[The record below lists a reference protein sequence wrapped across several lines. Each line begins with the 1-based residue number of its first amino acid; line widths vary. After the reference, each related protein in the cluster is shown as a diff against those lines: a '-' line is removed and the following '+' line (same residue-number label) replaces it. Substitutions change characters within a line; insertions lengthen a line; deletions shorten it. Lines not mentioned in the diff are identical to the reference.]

1 MAAKLNAQLRTGTG
15 KSAVREIRR
24 SGRVPAVVYGHGDET
39 RPLSVDALELEKL
52 VSTIS
57 VENTLIDLVID
68 DSKKPTPALIRE
80 VQYHPIRPQILH
92 VDLYQVHAGEK
103 IHLEIP
109 IRIHGTPIGVREDGG
124 VLQEV
129 LREIHVECLPRDIP
143 EGVDIDIVE
152 LRIGDTIHVSDV
164 EIPNVKIL
172 NDPDLVICTVTA
184 PTVEELPEPA
194 ETEEGVGGDVE
205 PELIRDREGDAKDT
219 AAEHGSA
226 QPE

>member
-1 MAAKLNAQLRTGTG
+1 MAAKLNAQLRDDTG
-15 KSAVREIRR
+15 KSAVRAIRR
-24 SGRVPAVVYGHGDET
+24 AGRVPGIVYGHGDET
-39 RPLSVDALELEKL
+39 RPLTIDAIELEKL
-52 VSTIS
+52 VSSIS
-57 VENTLIDLVID
+57 VENTLIDLQIEGA
-68 DSKKPTPALIRE
+68 KKPTSALIRE
-80 VQYHPIRPQILH
+80 VQYHPVKNQILH

-129 LREIHVECLPRDIP
+129 LREIHVECLPKDIP

-184 PTVEELPEPA
+184 PTVADLPETA
-194 ETEEGVGGDVE
+194 ETEDGVGGDVE
-205 PELIRDREGDAKDT
+205 PELIRDREGDAEDT
-219 AAEHGSA
+219 PAEHGSR

>member
-1 MAAKLNAQLRTGTG
+1 MAAKLNAQLRETTG
-15 KSAVREIRR
+15 KTAVRAIRR

-39 RPLSVDALELEKL
+39 RPLTIDAVELQKL
-52 VSTIS
+52 VSTVS
-57 VENTLIDLVID
+57 VENTLIDLRIEGGKAT
-68 DSKKPTPALIRE
+68 SALIRE
-80 VQYHPIRPQILH
+80 VQYHPVKPKILH

-103 IHLEIP
+103 IHLDLP

-129 LREIHVECLPRDIP
+129 LREIRIECLPKDIP
-143 EGVDIDIVE
+143 EAVDINIDE

-164 EIPNVKIL
+164 NLPNVKIL

-184 PTVEELPEPA
+184 PTIADLPETA

-205 PELIRDREGDAKDT
+205 PELIRDREGDAEAT
-219 AAEHGSA
+219 PAEHGSR